1 MDDLSFLDMS
11 DQGNATLKAVL
22 PHGEVRLISCRICPY
37 MFLDSCPL
45 LYHAF
50 EYGPNG
56 SLQASIDVP
65 STNGL
70 ISLLRYCYTGSYL
83 PPTEDGGHPL
93 LLPHVEVY
101 KMAKDF
107 DIPEL
112 QLLAHGNFSCQIEFA
127 CCVPFPPQ
135 DLLETIRFVYQHYY
149 SSLARPQHDLVGT
162 LLNYI
167 ISRFM
172 YYNLG
177 EDADF
182 IKLATDIPEF
192 CQDLC
197 STNMER
203 NFEDDCA
210 FHIIRLCLD
219 TLGVQSCTQ
228 PIPTASKDLLSE
240 TICGEDTIISD
251 ESESENTTL
260 VVPALASG
268 TNEREDTRNM
278 MDSVTTTLVHR
289 PKIPQ
294 PDVMEGVETLY
305 SDEDEDYTVVSSSD
319 LHTPTTSDELMSS
332 PELVPTPVVDILAA
346 TGTDYTSDDEW
357 TIVR

>member
-22 PHGEVRLISCRICPY
+22 AVGEVRLISCRICPY
-37 MFLDSCPL
+37 MFLDRCPL

-50 EYGPNG
+50 EYGLNG
-56 SLQASIDVP
+56 CLQASIEVP
-65 STNGL
+65 SANGL

-83 PPTEDGGHPL
+83 PPTADDGPPL

-101 KMAKDF
+101 KMAEDF
-107 DIPEL
+107 DVPEL

-135 DLLETIRFVYQHYY
+135 DLLETIRFVYRHY
-149 SSLARPQHDLVGT
+149 SRNLARRQHDLVGT

-182 IKLATDIPEF
+182 IELAADIPEF

-219 TLGVQSCTQ
+219 TLCAQSCIR

-240 TICGEDTIISD
+240 TICEEDTIISG
-251 ESESENTTL
+251 ESESEDMSL
-260 VVPALASG
+260 VVPALACG

-278 MDSVTTTLVHR
+278 MNSFTTTLVHR

-294 PDVMEGVETLY
+294 PDAMEAVETLS
-305 SDEDEDYTVVSSSD
+305 SDEDEDYTVVSLSG

-332 PELVPTPVVDILAA
+332 PELIPTPIVDILAA
-346 TGTDYTSDDEW
+346 TGTEYTSDDEW